1 MLIGREQQLLFLLL
15 LGHMTQ
21 IWYIPIAQLYTSY
34 VWIKLLY
41 MLTTMSKDASIR

>member
-21 IWYIPIAQLYTSY
+21 IWYIPIAQLLYLLCVDKTVIY
-34 VWIKLLY
+34 VDY
-41 MLTTMSKDASIR
+41 YE